1 MPCRMPGSH
10 RLLAGVLAGTLA
22 GTLACTLNK
31 PSTGA
36 TGRTAPQMT
45 TVAREP
51 RDTLFAR
58 AFAAMRERGYTEIT
72 PDTAAHQVRGKS
84 PHGTSV
90 IVSFDAVP
98 GDSTRV
104 TISATRDQRSI
115 GMDTEAL
122 STAQTLMA
130 DITRP
135 PGAMID
141 SPPPDRRRPPPD
153 STTRKP

>member
-1 MPCRMPGSH
+1 MTGALRRLTLFTHSTGPFMH
-10 RLLAGVLAGTLA
+10 RTRALLLIAAA
-22 GTLACTLNK
+22 TLACTINR

-58 AFAAMRERGYTEIT
+58 AFAAMKERGYTEIT
-72 PDTAAHQVRGKS
+72 PDAPAAEVRGKS
-84 PHGTSV
+84 PKGTSV
-90 IVSFDAVP
+90 IVALGAM

-104 TISATRDQRSI
+104 TVTAGVGPTRGAGIDS
-115 GMDTEAL
+115 EAL
-122 STAQTLMA
+122 STVLTLMS

-135 PGAMID
+135 PGAVAD
-141 SPPPDRRRPPPD
+141 SA
-153 STTRKP
+153 RKP